1 MRIHL
6 AVAAL
11 VALAAVPLAAV
22 PLAAADADPAALHKL
37 AKQAQ
42 IQAQI
47 QVDPADP
54 PRVHELLALGEVRV
68 EAILNSTDA
77 DAAGENFLA
86 AMQIFSEAFQLMNE
100 NGQEP
105 EDGQTYYAAVL
116 ERQARYYGQLLELA
130 ETYGV
135 EAPGGELDGLFEQA
149 ADQIEAGDSGVAA
162 TLESINQMVGVLREQ
177 IGAVAAQ
184 EDAERALE
192 YAALYVKHL
201 ERLVDNAEAMGIP
214 PDGVEMMLAI
224 RDRLAAATE
233 PSEIISIINEII
245 TLKQD
250 LDLAKANQ
258 LELWMRQTQTTA
270 AQMLQQG
277 VLDDIEYAAVEATL
291 DRFLEEMEAGDLD
304 EAETLLTRLNAWL
317 LDQ

>member
-1 MRIHL
+1 VRTYL
-6 AVAAL
+6 AVAVL
-11 VALAAVPLAAV
+11 VALAAVPLV
-22 PLAAADADPAALHKL
+22 AADADPTALHKL

-54 PRVHELLALGEVRV
+54 PRVHELIALGEARV

-77 DAAGENFLA
+77 DAAGQNFLA
-86 AMQIFSEAFQLMNE
+86 AMSMFSEAFHIMND
-100 NGQEP
+100 NDQEH
-105 EDGQTYYAAVL
+105 EDDSLYYTAVL
-116 ERQARYYGQLLELA
+116 ERQARYYAQLLELA
-130 ETYGV
+130 DTYDMDP
-135 EAPGGELDGLFEQA
+135 PGEELDGLFEQA
-149 ADQIEAGDSGVAA
+149 AAQIEGGDPGVAD
-162 TLESINQMVGVLREQ
+162 TLESINRMLGTFREQ

-201 ERLVDNAEAMGIP
+201 ERLVDDADELNIP
-214 PDGVEMMLAI
+214 PDGVELMLDI
-224 RDRLAAATE
+224 KSRLSAATE

-245 TLKQD
+245 MLKQD
-250 LDLAKANQ
+250 LDLVKANQ
-258 LELWMRQTQTTA
+258 LELWMQHIQSTA
-270 AQMLQQG
+270 ERMLQQG
-277 VLDDIEYAAVEATL
+277 VLDDIEHAAVEATL
-291 DRFLEEMEAGDLD
+291 DRFLEEMDAGDLD

>member
-1 MRIHL
+1 MRVHL
-6 AVAAL
+6 AVAVL
-11 VALAAVPLAAV
+11 VALAAVPLV
-22 PLAAADADPAALHKL
+22 AADADPATLHKI

-47 QVDPADP
+47 QADPADP
-54 PRVHELLALGEVRV
+54 PRVHELLALGEIRV

-77 DAAGENFLA
+77 EAAGANFLA
-86 AMQIFSEAFQLMNE
+86 AMSIFSEAFQLMNE
-100 NGQEP
+100 NGQES
-105 EDGQTYYAAVL
+105 EDDHLYYEAVL
-116 ERQARYYGQLLELA
+116 ERQARYYGQLLDLA

-135 EAPGGELDGLFEQA
+135 EASGEELDGLFAQA
-149 ADQIEAGDSGVAA
+149 TTQIEAGDSGVVD
-162 TLESINQMVGVLREQ
+162 TLERINHMMGLLREQ
-177 IGAVAAQ
+177 IGAVAVQ

-201 ERLVDNAEAMGIP
+201 ERLVDDAEELNILP
-214 PDGVEMMLAI
+214 EGVEIMLAI

-245 TLKQD
+245 MLKQD
-250 LDLAKANQ
+250 LDLVNANQ
-258 LELWMRQTQTTA
+258 LELWMRHTQTTA

-304 EAETLLTRLNAWL
+304 EARTLLNRLNAWL
-317 LDQ
+317 SEQ